1 MLEADELL
9 IVGGNNICEFFPP
22 ALPGRI
28 LGEREQERAT
38 GTCDLV
44 VVEQP
49 FDFPRLQA
57 GPGQLVSADLG
68 RRPSQRRGDGLAAL
82 ALAFPDPTQLR
93 GQSTAPYRGASWHG
107 HPASLSPACRATETS
122 VTVLPTGS
130 RCERP

>member
-1 MLEADELL
+1 MLEANELL
-9 IVGGNNICEFFPP
+9 VVGGNAVRELLPP
-22 ALPGRI
+22 SLLGRI
-28 LGEREQERAT
+28 LGQREEERAA

-82 ALAFPDPTQLR
+82 ALAFPDPAQLC
-93 GQSTAPYRGASWHG
+93 GKPTAPYCGAPWHG
-107 HPASLSPACRATETS
+107 HPASLPPRGGASRTS
-122 VTVLPTGS
+122 VTA
-130 RCERP
+130 R